1 MTRRSL
7 SVQLSYA
14 LSFGLVAV
22 ATCATALVFLHSL
35 RPEVRDEA
43 LLLNVAFVA
52 AAWVAHFIASRP
64 TMKLLRSRLA
74 EGAAGSDGGS
84 ARVREARAN
93 LEAIMTLGGM
103 PLKSFVTFVL
113 FAVGAEVLSTLGFLL
128 LFRTEAFQALI
139 LFLFSVSIVFI
150 VAGFLYVFSDR
161 MVLRFL
167 LSCKI
172 TVFPVSVRVDR
183 QRRKGIIIPM
193 FMAAMSV
200 LFTFSTVI
208 LDTIDLP
215 NRATIAPMGLLG
227 AVALRF
233 LPLMVVFL
241 AINFV
246 LVLVWASNTSMLYTH
261 VLTRLDQIV
270 SAEKD
275 LTGRIAIASVDEIAS
290 IQGRINLFSVQLQAS
305 LTEVRAVF
313 EELHRI
319 QSGLF
324 ASMTSSSTSTHEIAA
339 GIVGLIDLVRAEAAT
354 VVQATRTG
362 RLLVED
368 VAGIVGTIRRQNES
382 VGGSIS
388 AIEKVI
394 GSVEEVAGRAE
405 GIRHRTEELIGEFQK
420 GDANVRQTLAS
431 VDQIVALSQK
441 LGEINAMIAKIA
453 AQTNLLAMN
462 AAIEAAHA
470 GDAGRGFSVVA
481 DEIRNLAETTARY
494 TTESKQ
500 SLTAVID
507 EVKRA
512 TGVSKATGDSFTT
525 MRSILGGMDE
535 ATRLITESMAN
546 QSREDAVIRDALQMT
561 VELTAESGKVVE
573 RLDDASR
580 ALVAAL
586 AELADKST
594 STVRNAEGLRD
605 RNDAVKQSLGEV
617 DARTEE
623 ARVLNEKAAALI
635 GAFKIS

>member
-74 EGAAGSDGGS
+74 EGVAGSEGGS
-84 ARVREARAN
+84 AQVREARAN

-512 TGVSKATGDSFTT
+512 TGVSKATGDSFTA

>member
-74 EGAAGSDGGS
+74 EGVAGSEGGS
-84 ARVREARAN
+84 AQVREARAN

>member
-7 SVQLSYA
+7 SLQLSYI
-14 LSFGLVAV
+14 LSFGVVAA
-22 ATCATALVFLHSL
+22 ATCATAVLFLHSL
-35 RPEVRDEA
+35 SPVMRDRA
-43 LLLNVAFVA
+43 LLMNA
-52 AAWVAHFIASRP
+52 ALLAASWVGLLVVMRSTI
-64 TMKLLRSRLA
+64 KLLRRKLGDGPS
-74 EGAAGSDGGS
+74 GSDG
-84 ARVREARAN
+84 ATAQVREARSN
-93 LEAIMTLGGM
+93 LETIMTLGGM
-103 PLKSFVTFVL
+103 PLKGFITFVL
-113 FAVGAEVLSTLGFLL
+113 LAVAAESVSTLGLVVVFHA
-128 LFRTEAFQALI
+128 EAFQALI

-161 MVLRFL
+161 LVLRYL
-167 LSCKI
+167 LWCRI

-193 FMAAMSV
+193 FMSAMSV
-200 LFTFSTVI
+200 LFTFSSVVLETV
-208 LDTIDLP
+208 DLP
-215 NRATIAPMGLLG
+215 NRATIAPMSLLG
-227 AVALRF
+227 AVAARF

-241 AINFV
+241 AINFF
-246 LVLVWASNTSMLYTH
+246 LVLIWASNTSLLYTH

-305 LTEVRAVF
+305 LTEVRSVF

-324 ASMTSSSTSTHEIAA
+324 SSMIASSTSTHEIAA

-354 VVQATRTG
+354 VDQATRTG
-362 RLLVED
+362 RLLVGD

-405 GIRHRTEELIGEFQK
+405 GIRHRTEDLIGEFQK

-431 VDQIVALSQK
+431 VDQIVALSQT
-441 LGEINAMIAKIA
+441 LGEINSMIAKIA

-494 TTESKQ
+494 TTESRQ

-512 TGVSKATGDSFTT
+512 TGVSKATASSFAT
-525 MRSILGGMDE
+525 MRGILTAMDE
-535 ATRLITESMAN
+535 ATRSITESMTN
-546 QSREDAVIRDALQMT
+546 QSREDAVIRDALQTT
-561 VELTAESGKVVE
+561 VELTAESSKVVE

-580 ALVAAL
+580 ALVGAL
-586 AELADKST
+586 SDLADTST
-594 STVRNAEGLRD
+594 ATVRNAEGLRD

-623 ARVLNEKAAALI
+623 ARILNEKAAALI

>member
-7 SVQLSYA
+7 SLQLSYA
-14 LSFGLVAV
+14 LSFGLVAA
-22 ATCATALVFLHSL
+22 ATCATGVLFLHSL
-35 RPEVRDEA
+35 SPAARDRA
-43 LLLNVAFVA
+43 LLLNVALVGAF
-52 AAWVAHFIASRP
+52 WVGNLITLRP
-64 TMKLLRSRLA
+64 TTKLLRSRIA
-74 EGAAGSDGGS
+74 EGSDGGS
-84 ARVREARAN
+84 AQVREARTN
-93 LEAIMTLGGM
+93 LETIMTLGRM
-103 PLKSFVTFVL
+103 PLKGFATFVL
-113 FAVGAEVLSTLGFLL
+113 FTVAAEVLSTLALVLL
-128 LFRTEAFQALI
+128 LHAEAFQASI
-139 LFLFSVSIVFI
+139 LFLFSVSIIFI

-167 LSCKI
+167 LSCRI
-172 TVFPVSVRVDR
+172 TVFPVSIRVDR

-193 FMAAMSV
+193 FMSTLSV
-200 LFTFSTVI
+200 LFTFSTVVLEMI
-208 LDTIDLP
+208 ELP

-227 AVALRF
+227 AIAVRF

-241 AINFV
+241 AVNFV
-246 LVLVWASNTSMLYTH
+246 LVLIWASNTSMLYTH

-270 SAEKD
+270 SSEKD

-313 EELHRI
+313 EKLHRI
-319 QSGLF
+319 QADLF

-339 GIVGLIDLVRAEAAT
+339 GIVGLIDLVRTEATT
-354 VVQATRTG
+354 VDQATRTG
-362 RLLVED
+362 RLLVDDIAE
-368 VAGIVGTIRRQNES
+368 IVGTIRRQNES

-405 GIRHRTEELIGEFQK
+405 GIRHRTEQLIGEFQK

-494 TTESKQ
+494 TTESRQ

-512 TGVSKATGDSFTT
+512 TGVSKATGDSFAT
-525 MRSILGGMDE
+525 MRDILTGMDE
-535 ATRLITESMAN
+535 ATRSITESMAN
-546 QSREDAVIRDALQMT
+546 QSREDAVIRDALQT
-561 VELTAESGKVVE
+561 TIELTATSGKVVE

-586 AELADKST
+586 SDLAEKST
-594 STVRNAEGLRD
+594 ATVRNAEGLRD
-605 RNDAVKQSLGEV
+605 RNDAVKHSLGEV

-623 ARVLNEKAAALI
+623 ARMLNERAAALV